1 MTCDEGDFELSE
13 RLGDLFLFLRVT
25 YVERRDVAALC
36 CACVVHVLCM
46 CCSCVCVRVDPG
58 CQPEVASTPFAERL
72 AFMPGRLVRGNFKKK
87 ITEHLKKRRAWVP
100 VAA

>member
-1 MTCDEGDFELSE
+1 MT
-13 RLGDLFLFLRVT
+13 RVT
-25 YVERRDVAALC
+25 SSSANVLGIYFYFCVLPMLSGAMLRRCVVHVLFMC
-36 CACVVHVLCM
+36 CACVVHVCA
-46 CCSCVCVRVDPG
+46 CVSTRG
-58 CQPEVASTPFAERL
+58 ANLEVASTPFAERL